1 MKHATTTAAA
11 IVVVFGLVGS
21 ARQAPEASPAILKAL
36 DAKADL
42 YTDIARQI
50 WDFAELGF
58 QESKS
63 SALLQK
69 TLADAGFA
77 VEAGVAGMPTAFT
90 ASYGSGKPV
99 VAIIGEFDAL
109 PALSQAAGDTT
120 RRPLRDGAPGHA
132 CGHNLLGTAAAAAAI
147 AVKDWMAQ
155 AKQAGTL
162 RYYGTPA
169 EEGGGGKIYMVR
181 DGLFRDVDVVLGW
194 HPGDRNAA
202 HPASSLATIAAT
214 FKFHGAASHAAA
226 SPERGRSALDGL
238 EALDYMVNMLR
249 EHVPEETRIHYII
262 RKGGVASNIV
272 PDYAEAEY
280 QARHPDMRV
289 LQGIWDRI
297 LKAAEGAAMGTG
309 TRFEHEIVASYWNVL
324 PNETLAAVQ
333 HRNLAKVGGVDYTPE
348 ELAFADKIRATLVDS
363 RTPMGVQKQVEPI
376 RVGLVGS
383 ASTDMGDISWNVPT
397 AQVTTATY
405 VPGVP
410 GHSWQATACTG
421 MSIGFKGMMV
431 AAKTLALSASDLLRD
446 TATIARAKQEFL
458 EKRGGADFKYSSLVG
473 TRKPPLDYRRDR

>member
-90 ASYGSGKPV
+90 ASYGSG
-99 VAIIGEFDAL
+99 
-109 PALSQAAGDTT
+109 QAGRRHHRRV
-120 RRPLRDGAPGHA
+120 RRPARLSRRRPATQRAVRCGTAPRA
-132 CGHNLLGTAAAAAAI
+132 TPAVTTCSGTAAAAAAI

-155 AKQAGTL
+155 AKQPGTL

-238 EALDYMVNMLR
+238 EALDYMVNMMR
-249 EHVPEETRIHYII
+249 EHVPEETRIHYVI

-309 TRFEHEIVASYWNVL
+309 TRFEHEIVTSYWNVL

-333 HRNLAKVGGVDYTPE
+333 HRNLAEGRRRRLHARGTGV
-348 ELAFADKIRATLVDS
+348 
-363 RTPMGVQKQVEPI
+363 
-376 RVGLVGS
+376 
-383 ASTDMGDISWNVPT
+383 
-397 AQVTTATY
+397 
-405 VPGVP
+405 
-410 GHSWQATACTG
+410 
-421 MSIGFKGMMV
+421 
-431 AAKTLALSASDLLRD
+431 
-446 TATIARAKQEFL
+446 
-458 EKRGGADFKYSSLVG
+458 
-473 TRKPPLDYRRDR
+473 RR